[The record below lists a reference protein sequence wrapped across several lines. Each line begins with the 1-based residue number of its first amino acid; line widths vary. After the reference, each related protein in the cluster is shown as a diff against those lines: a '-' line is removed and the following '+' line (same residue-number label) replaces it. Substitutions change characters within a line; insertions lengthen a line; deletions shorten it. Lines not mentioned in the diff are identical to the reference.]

1 MSDNE
6 NIISTQ
12 LPTQVTQTSD
22 LSRKI
27 WKFIIEVATSNS
39 NCEHIAKAKE
49 LLKEISQTL

>member
-6 NIISTQ
+6 NIVPTQ

-27 WKFIIEVATSNS
+27 WKFIIEVSTDNG
-39 NCEHIAKAKE
+39 NCQHIAKAKE
-49 LLKEISQTL
+49 LLREISQNL

>member
-6 NIISTQ
+6 NIV
-12 LPTQVTQTSD
+12 PTPIPTEVSKASD
-22 LSRKI
+22 ISRKI

>member
-6 NIISTQ
+6 NIIPSEISKA
-12 LPTQVTQTSD
+12 SD
-22 LSRKI
+22 ISRKI

-39 NCEHIAKAKE
+39 NCEHVNKAKE

>member
-6 NIISTQ
+6 NII
-12 LPTQVTQTSD
+12 PTSLTSEISKASD
-22 LSRKI
+22 ISRKI
-27 WKFIIEVATSNS
+27 WKFIIEVATSNG